1 MPARSRGAPSPGW
14 RWPGLPDR
22 LVVHEDDSAERFH
35 IIVRGKVEMSRR
47 LSDGVIDKVVVL
59 ADGEHFGE
67 VALLRKTPLMATVR
81 TLSDC
86 TLLSL
91 AGEHFQKVMEDV
103 PELREELEEAV
114 EEMLRLP
121 EFKWAVPLLRPEQS
135 VDSEG

>member
-22 LVVHEDDSAERFH
+22 LVVHEDDPAERFH

-67 VALLRKTPLMATVR
+67 VALLRKVPRMATAR

-91 AGEHFQKVMEDV
+91 ADQHFQRLMQDA
-103 PELREELEEAV
+103 PELFEEMEETIEEA
-114 EEMLRLP
+114 LRLP
-121 EFKWAVPLLRPEQS
+121 EYDWAARIFRP
-135 VDSEG
+135 D